1 MLKSI
6 CGFLLLYSVLLC
18 IYSSAQKELPNKFQ
32 ECQTGMSTRRT
43 VNSQILQDSS
53 TTNETGSILP
63 ATHLRE
69 HKNLPP
75 LFQLNS
81 SVRQIQSNR
90 LKQSIVLHNRSS
102 VSTTDRSIPKVSFT
116 EHYGLLIDLVP
127 SSIAEVIKPI
137 FTIGSLYPVLSSHL
151 SDLWDFRNYQFSRE
165 KWYLSFHSLTHREP
179 LFLQLLSTTRNNYV
193 QKCVFDS
200 WYKLVSETE

>member
-6 CGFLLLYSVLLC
+6 CGFLLLYSVQLW

-32 ECQTGMSTRRT
+32 ECQIGMSTRRT
-43 VNSQILQDSS
+43 VTTQILQDSS

-63 ATHLRE
+63 ATRLRE
-69 HKNLPP
+69 HKILFP
-75 LFQLNS
+75 LFQHNS
-81 SVRQIQSNR
+81 SVRQVQSNR

-102 VSTTDRSIPKVSFT
+102 VSTANRSIPKVSFT

-179 LFLQLLSTTRNNYV
+179 LFLQLLSTTRYNYV
-193 QKCVFDS
+193 QKCAFDS
-200 WYKLVSETE
+200 